1 MIARGGGRFYFRFV
15 GSGVF
20 ANKPSNHANMPNTA
34 KTVHVLAFA
43 NVQVL
48 DVTGPL
54 QVFASA
60 NDLVRGQGLPAP
72 YAPTV
77 IAAVGGAVMSSAGL
91 ALMAEPLPSEGS
103 DTLLI
108 AGGWGVYEAAKDPA
122 LVAWVKD
129 QGARSRRVASV
140 CTGAFLLAASGW
152 LDGRRVATHWTRC
165 EQLARQHPELQ
176 VEPNPIFIK
185 DGSVWTSAG
194 VTAGIDLALA
204 LVEEDL
210 GRAMALEVAR
220 HLVVFLKRPGGQSQF
235 SATLALQEQGGR
247 FDKLHAWIA
256 ENLTRDL
263 GLSSLAAE
271 AGMSERSFVRHYRAE
286 TGQTPA
292 RAVELIRVETARRL
306 LCDSAVPIKRVALQ
320 CGFGSEET
328 LRRSFLRG
336 MGVTP
341 QAYRERF
348 ALSPQANPAMP

>member
-1 MIARGGGRFYFRFV
+1 M
-15 GSGVF
+15 
-20 ANKPSNHANMPNTA
+20 
-34 KTVHVLAFA
+34 
-43 NVQVL
+43 
-48 DVTGPL
+48 

-60 NDLVRGQGLPAP
+60 NDLARQQGLPLP
-72 YAPTV
+72 YTPTV
-77 IAAVGGAVMSSAGL
+77 IAVGAGGDVLGGL

-129 QGARSRRVASV
+129 HGLRSRRVASV

-152 LDGRRVATHWTRC
+152 LDGRRVVTHWTRC
-165 EQLARQHPELQ
+165 EQLAEQHPQLR
-176 VEPNPIFIK
+176 VEPNPIFIN
-185 DGSVWTSAG
+185 DGPVWTSAG

-210 GRAMALEVAR
+210 GRAVALEVAR

-235 SATLALQEQGGR
+235 SVTLSLQKQGSR
-247 FDKLHAWIA
+247 FDDLHAWIA

-271 AGMSERSFVRHYRAE
+271 VGMSERSFVRHYRAD

-292 RAVELIRVETARRL
+292 RAVELIRVENARRL
-306 LCDSAVPIKRVALQ
+306 LADTAVSIKRVAVQ

-328 LRRSFLRG
+328 LRRSFLRA

-348 ALSPQANPAMP
+348 AVSLQADPAMP

>member
-1 MIARGGGRFYFRFV
+1 
-15 GSGVF
+15 
-20 ANKPSNHANMPNTA
+20 MPNTA

-60 NDLVRGQGLPAP
+60 NDLARGQGLPGP

>member
-1 MIARGGGRFYFRFV
+1 M
-15 GSGVF
+15 
-20 ANKPSNHANMPNTA
+20 SNTP
-34 KTVHVLAFA
+34 KSIHVLAFA

-60 NDLVRGQGLPAP
+60 NDLVRGQGLPPP

-77 IAAVGGAVMSSAGL
+77 VAAGGGAVMSSAGL
-91 ALMAEPLPSEGS
+91 ALMAEPLPDDDS

-122 LVAWVKD
+122 LVAWVKH
-129 QGARSRRVASV
+129 QGMRSRRVASV

-165 EQLARQHPELQ
+165 EQLAKQHPQLQ

-185 DGSVWTSAG
+185 DGPVWTSAG

-210 GRAMALEVAR
+210 GRALALEVAR

-235 SATLALQEQGGR
+235 SATLALQKQGGR

-263 GLSSLAAE
+263 SLSRLAVE

-306 LCDSAVPIKRVALQ
+306 LADSAVPIKRVALQ

-348 ALSPQANPAMP
+348 AVSLPADPATP

>member
-1 MIARGGGRFYFRFV
+1 
-15 GSGVF
+15 
-20 ANKPSNHANMPNTA
+20 MPNPP

-60 NDLVRGQGLPAP
+60 NDLARQQGLPLP

-77 IAAVGGAVMSSAGL
+77 IAVGGGAVTSSAGL
-91 ALMAEPLPSEGS
+91 ALLAEPLPSEGS

-129 QGARSRRVASV
+129 HGLRSRRVASV

-152 LDGRRVATHWTRC
+152 LDGRRVVTHWTRC
-165 EQLARQHPELQ
+165 EQLAEQHPQLR
-176 VEPNPIFIK
+176 VEPNPIFIN
-185 DGSVWTSAG
+185 DGPVWTSAG

-210 GRAMALEVAR
+210 GRAVALEVAR

-235 SATLALQEQGGR
+235 SVMLSLQKQGSR
-247 FDKLHAWIA
+247 FDDLHAWIA

-271 AGMSERSFVRHYRAE
+271 VGMSERSFVRHYRAD

-306 LCDSAVPIKRVALQ
+306 LSDTAVSIKRVAVQ

-328 LRRSFLRG
+328 LRRSFLRA

-348 ALSPQANPAMP
+348 AVSPQADPAMP

>member
-1 MIARGGGRFYFRFV
+1 
-15 GSGVF
+15 
-20 ANKPSNHANMPNTA
+20 MPNTP
-34 KTVHVLAFA
+34 KPVHVLAFA

-60 NDLVRGQGLPAP
+60 NDLARGQGLPAP

-77 IAAVGGAVMSSAGL
+77 VAAGGGAVMSSAGL
-91 ALMAEPLPSEGS
+91 ALMAEPLPNESS

-108 AGGWGVYEAAKDPA
+108 AGGWGVYEAAEDPA
-122 LVAWVKD
+122 LVAWVKH
-129 QGARSRRVASV
+129 QGMRSRRVASV

-165 EQLARQHPELQ
+165 EQLARQHPQLH

-185 DGSVWTSAG
+185 DGPVWTSAG

-235 SATLALQEQGGR
+235 SATLALQKQGGR
-247 FDKLHAWIA
+247 FDRLHAWIA
-256 ENLTRDL
+256 EHLTRDL

-292 RAVELIRVETARRL
+292 RAVDLIRVETARRL
-306 LCDSAVPIKRVALQ
+306 LADSTVPVKRVALQ

-328 LRRSFLRG
+328 LRRSFLRAV
-336 MGVTP
+336 GVTP

-348 ALSPQANPAMP
+348 SAQADPVTP